1 VSYLAGDPGSTLYDT
16 VGVDVTG
23 VEAQR
28 GAGPPQE
35 TAHRLVAYEAL
46 LTQTTPERAL
56 WWEGEMEEGVGARQK
71 GSEEGDREK
80 DTERQSCIS
89 FK

>member
-1 VSYLAGDPGSTLYDT
+1 MSYLAGDLGSTLYDT
-16 VGVDVTG
+16 VGVDVAG

-46 LTQTTPERAL
+46 LTRTTPERAL
-56 WWEGEMEEGVGARQK
+56 WWEGEMEEGVGVRQK
-71 GSEEGDREK
+71 ERERE
-80 DTERQSCIS
+80 TERKTERESCIS